1 MKDFTKWA
9 ESSAPNGDILW
20 PIFLC
25 CVAGL
30 LIVGMVCF
38 LLMDALEGVF
48 EFVFGVLLAGA
59 FLVAMLG
66 LAVAGQEE
74 SSTEA
79 EDKSSDTAIFT
90 VQVEKEFGVRNL
102 SCPAKVMDATSDLPD
117 AGTYRCTVSDGRDD
131 SALKDVTLIVTA
143 DNKVGL
149 YDNQGNEMIDM
160 SEWANGS
167 HNSFGDAIYMATLST
182 VLVFAVL
189 GVVWRAGRRLAL
201 RATHRIPRDAQ
212 PLLEDTK
219 FVMCLA
225 LVGGFGLL
233 LTLNPGL
240 LVLPK
245 DTTFTEQV
253 ARQAGLEAL
262 SCPTILDSKY
272 MPGQGRYECEYVDA
286 KGKAHDMSLL
296 VASGD
301 KVWLYDHNGKPMK
314 VEKK

>member
-1 MKDFTKWA
+1 
-9 ESSAPNGDILW
+9 
-20 PIFLC
+20 
-25 CVAGL
+25 
-30 LIVGMVCF
+30 
-38 LLMDALEGVF
+38 
-48 EFVFGVLLAGA
+48 
-59 FLVAMLG
+59 
-66 LAVAGQEE
+66 
-74 SSTEA
+74 
-79 EDKSSDTAIFT
+79 
-90 VQVEKEFGVRNL
+90 
-102 SCPAKVMDATSDLPD
+102 
-117 AGTYRCTVSDGRDD
+117 
-131 SALKDVTLIVTA
+131 
-143 DNKVGL
+143 
-149 YDNQGNEMIDM
+149 
-160 SEWANGS
+160 
-167 HNSFGDAIYMATLST
+167 MAALST

-219 FVMCLA
+219 FVICLA

-286 KGKAHDMSLL
+286 KGNAHDLTCCRIRRQGMALRPQRQTDEGDDEMNPEDNPMPL
-296 VASGD
+296 VSECNPVDAVECPCCLTVFRVRTLMTDGAGRLMRD
-301 KVWLYDHNGKPMK
+301 EYETIPMFCPMCGGRLEQSERK
-314 VEKK
+314 E

>member
-30 LIVGMVCF
+30 LIVGVVCF

-48 EFVFGVLLAGA
+48 EFVFGVL
-59 FLVAMLG
+59 
-66 LAVAGQEE
+66 
-74 SSTEA
+74 
-79 EDKSSDTAIFT
+79 
-90 VQVEKEFGVRNL
+90 GV
-102 SCPAKVMDATSDLPD
+102 
-117 AGTYRCTVSDGRDD
+117 
-131 SALKDVTLIVTA
+131 I
-143 DNKVGL
+143 
-149 YDNQGNEMIDM
+149 
-160 SEWANGS
+160 
-167 HNSFGDAIYMATLST
+167 
-182 VLVFAVL
+182 
-189 GVVWRAGRRLAL
+189 WRAGRRLAL

-219 FVMCLA
+219 FVICLA
-225 LVGGFGLL
+225 LVSGFGLL

-286 KGKAHDMSLL
+286 KGKAHDLSLL

-301 KVWLYDHNGKPMK
+301 RVWLYDNNRKPMK
-314 VEKK
+314 VNEK

>member
-1 MKDFTKWA
+1 
-9 ESSAPNGDILW
+9 
-20 PIFLC
+20 
-25 CVAGL
+25 
-30 LIVGMVCF
+30 
-38 LLMDALEGVF
+38 
-48 EFVFGVLLAGA
+48 
-59 FLVAMLG
+59 
-66 LAVAGQEE
+66 
-74 SSTEA
+74 
-79 EDKSSDTAIFT
+79 
-90 VQVEKEFGVRNL
+90 
-102 SCPAKVMDATSDLPD
+102 
-117 AGTYRCTVSDGRDD
+117 
-131 SALKDVTLIVTA
+131 
-143 DNKVGL
+143 
-149 YDNQGNEMIDM
+149 MIDM
-160 SEWANGS
+160 SEWAANHHGLS
-167 HNSFGDAIYMATLST
+167 DCIFVAALST

-262 SCPTILDSKY
+262 SCPTILDSEY

-286 KGKAHDMSLL
+286 KGKAHDLSLL

-301 KVWLYDHNGKPMK
+301 RVWLYDHNGKPMK
-314 VEKK
+314 VTTK

>member
-1 MKDFTKWA
+1 MGERF
-9 ESSAPNGDILW
+9 PQQFRRRHIYGD
-20 PIFLC
+20 
-25 CVAGL
+25 VVHGAG
-30 LIVGMVCF
+30 F
-38 LLMDALEGVF
+38 
-48 EFVFGVLLAGA
+48 
-59 FLVAMLG
+59 
-66 LAVAGQEE
+66 
-74 SSTEA
+74 
-79 EDKSSDTAIFT
+79 
-90 VQVEKEFGVRNL
+90 R
-102 SCPAKVMDATSDLPD
+102 
-117 AGTYRCTVSDGRDD
+117 
-131 SALKDVTLIVTA
+131 
-143 DNKVGL
+143 
-149 YDNQGNEMIDM
+149 
-160 SEWANGS
+160 
-167 HNSFGDAIYMATLST
+167 
-182 VLVFAVL
+182 
-189 GVVWRAGRRLAL
+189 RAGRRLAGGQTLAL

-225 LVGGFGLL
+225 LVCGFGLL

>member
-1 MKDFTKWA
+1 MSVRSETLAEVIDWLGDEADREWERAKD
-9 ESSAPNGDILW
+9 
-20 PIFLC
+20 
-25 CVAGL
+25 GL
-30 LIVGMVCF
+30 
-38 LLMDALEGVF
+38 
-48 EFVFGVLLAGA
+48 
-59 FLVAMLG
+59 
-66 LAVAGQEE
+66 
-74 SSTEA
+74 
-79 EDKSSDTAIFT
+79 
-90 VQVEKEFGVRNL
+90 
-102 SCPAKVMDATSDLPD
+102 
-117 AGTYRCTVSDGRDD
+117 SDGY
-131 SALKDVTLIVTA
+131 
-143 DNKVGL
+143 G
-149 YDNQGNEMIDM
+149 G
-160 SEWANGS
+160 
-167 HNSFGDAIYMATLST
+167 F
-182 VLVFAVL
+182 
-189 GVVWRAGRRLAL
+189 
-201 RATHRIPRDAQ
+201 DAQ